1 MDEYREFTENY
12 LGQLSNL
19 MGLMKSTF
27 LDYFYQTEL
36 EIIPKLR
43 EANESFEA
51 LRERKIYEEKD
62 EPDVIEAYSHC
73 LTIGNNMEAIYSMLS
88 NYDIYKNKSSMS
100 LTHILSVAEKL
111 SQFSTVN
118 AEYKMLRF
126 CVDLY
131 SKAKKFIIA
140 MNVHAAHQ
148 LYVRNRVILPLY
160 LYYIEKK
167 VDAKLDPKD
176 RLALERNLEIVKND
190 AILLD
195 ALQMQTA
202 MRTESAMQAP
212 KLGEY
217 RRELIQRFDLFPTI
231 QQTTL
236 SKILTIVSRNTINKE
251 VDLDA
256 FISEVQKLNI
266 GLVIIKLDNHSNLEF
281 SISHMLEKGKKLPQS
296 MCNEILDYYS
306 IYKVFKNDP
315 ANTPAD
321 PVDDLGKSVDDLGK
335 SSTMHHYAFLDG
347 KMYVIGNED
356 DPPPGWIIIRTIGG
370 NMYNVMSK
378 RAVLDGKMPS
388 IFMPKSTIDKLI
400 RGASSRIEC
409 YNFISNSIVPK
420 CIVKPMGEEVDAE
433 IEAMSSDMSNV
444 RKLLI
449 LRLDKYIYDSIA
461 SIKPKN
467 VYEAATIIDRDRV
480 HNILMDSLMSLT
492 EAAEVEIV
500 ITWMAAINAR
510 TFKFM
515 KIILDEFAK
524 SKLSDKLFKERN
536 AESSAAFLYALFKR
550 IINVAAEKTIP
561 DGDDIYKN
569 AIRKKILI
577 NKKL

>member
-43 EANESFEA
+43 EANEAFAA
-51 LRERKIYEEKD
+51 LRERKIYEEAAEVD
-62 EPDVIEAYSHC
+62 PIESYSNC
-73 LTIGNNMEAIYSMLS
+73 LTVGNNVNAIYSMLS
-88 NYDIYKNKSSMS
+88 AYDIYKNKSNMS

-111 SQFSTVN
+111 SQFNIINS
-118 AEYKMLRF
+118 EYKMLPL

-131 SKAKKFIIA
+131 NKAKKFI
-140 MNVHAAHQ
+140 MGMGVHAAHQ
-148 LYVRNRVILPLY
+148 LYMRNRVIFPLY
-160 LYYIEKK
+160 LYYIEHKI
-167 VDAKLDPKD
+167 DAKLDPKD
-176 RLALERNLEIVKND
+176 QLALVRYLEIVKDD

-195 ALQMQTA
+195 A
-202 MRTESAMQAP
+202 SAISHTQ
-212 KLGEY
+212 Y
-217 RRELIQRFDLFPTI
+217 RKELVQRFGLFPTI
-231 QQTTL
+231 QQITL
-236 SKILTIVSRNTINKE
+236 SKILNIASRNTINME
-251 VDLDA
+251 VDLPN
-256 FISEVQKLNI
+256 FISEIRKLNI
-266 GLVIIKLDNHSNLEF
+266 GLVIIKLDHHSNLEF

-296 MCNEILDYYS
+296 MCNEILEYYS
-306 IYKVFKNDP
+306 IYKMFKNGP
-315 ANTPAD
+315 AERADSPD
-321 PVDDLGKSVDDLGK
+321 PVG
-335 SSTMHHYAFLDG
+335 SSDMEIYTFLDG
-347 KMYVIGNED
+347 KMYIVGDMDE
-356 DPPPGWIIIRTIGG
+356 PPPGWLIIRTIGG
-370 NMYNVMSK
+370 NMYNVMAK

-388 IFMPKSTIDKLI
+388 IFMSKSTVDKLI

-409 YNFISNSIVPK
+409 YNRVSNSIIPK
-420 CIVKPMGEEVDAE
+420 CIVKPMGEEADAE
-433 IEAMSSDMSNV
+433 VEAISSDMSNV

-449 LRLDKYIYDSIA
+449 LRLDKYVYDTIA
-461 SIKPKN
+461 SVKPKN
-467 VYEAATIIDRDRV
+467 VYEAATVIDRDKI